1 MRKFI
6 AGLLIFLLIAA
17 GIGYLLYPTASDQL
31 CRLRD
36 GETMKTY
43 RVKAAAMDSEKK
55 AELFDGAKAYNDE
68 LEAIRVG
75 DVFTD
80 RKDQTNRDYQNRLN
94 VHSGVIG
101 ELVISKIGLSLPV
114 YHRSSETPVNRYL
127 VHIDGSCLPTG
138 EGLGNIVLAGPGTL
152 QAEGVLGQ
160 IGLTDSRML
169 EDLDGL
175 VHGDLLILNVL
186 DRTLVYRVS
195 ENKTLSA
202 AELNELD
209 LTPERTEAETED
221 ETEPENP
228 DEEGE
233 AEEASAESKSTL
245 RGGWTEGQLTVI
257 SRRGDRRLLIRSEL
271 ISIQEARTLFEE
283 EDKATFPESWKNVLL
298 LGCPVLLAGLL
309 ILWIIELIKRRHYI
323 LPDEGKQSDRRRKKA
338 MEKLNS
344 IPTETK
350 EEKEP

>member
-17 GIGYLLYPTASDQL
+17 GIGYLLYPAASDQL

-43 RVKAAAMDSEKK
+43 REKAAAMDSEKK
-55 AELFDGAKAYNDE
+55 AELFDGAKAYNDQ

-114 YHRSSETPVNRYL
+114 YHRSSETPVNQYL

-152 QAEGVLGQ
+152 QAEGVLGE

-209 LTPERTEAETED
+209 LTPERTGTAAEAEAET
-221 ETEPENP
+221 P
-228 DEEGE
+228 DAEGGNEEV
-233 AEEASAESKSTL
+233 SAENESKL
-245 RGGWTEGQLTVI
+245 RGGWTEGQLTLI

-271 ISIQEARTLFEE
+271 ITIQEARGLLEE
-283 EDKATFPESWKNVLL
+283 EDHATFPESWKNVLL

-309 ILWIIELIKRRHYI
+309 ILWMIELIKRRHYI
-323 LPDEGKQSDRRRKKA
+323 LPDEGRQSARRRKKA

-344 IPTETK
+344 IPTETE